1 MFEYLSHMKIIITES
16 QYRVIKE
23 EIIINEN
30 VDDIDWLIDWFKKVP
45 EEKLKRTFTT
55 KDAKGK
61 VWTLSRNEILKLLSS
76 DNFVIVTDPSEK
88 LQHNLDTTPASYSPP
103 SNSKYP
109 GKILISGDWKK
120 IIKTSP
126 TYKDIK
132 NPMGSVIHHE
142 KIHNLQY
149 KQADTSK
156 TDYYSREKANN
167 KSQWYKK
174 VSGFCKLNTNTFC
187 KKARAWDITEYLK
200 KPEEIY
206 AHLFTIREYLG
217 IQPMDIITNV
227 NMTIQNEIEIA
238 NVSVSVSRDGK
249 VIQLPIKN
257 MNTNSTTFQILYC
270 CNKSF
275 KETLMYLH
283 NTLASIENP
292 KQGDG
297 NYLA

>member
-1 MFEYLSHMKIIITES
+1 MKYVITERQYKIITE
-16 QYRVIKE
+16 QT
-23 EIIINEN
+23 
-30 VDDIDWLIDWFKKVP
+30 DDIDWLINWFKKVP

-61 VWTLSRNEILKLLSS
+61 VWTLGRNEILKLLSS

-88 LQHNLDTTPASYSPP
+88 LQNGLDITPASYSPP

-132 NPMGSVIHHE
+132 NPMGTVIHHE

-149 KQADTSK
+149 QQADTSK
-156 TDYYSREKANN
+156 TDYDSRANANN
-167 KSQWYKK
+167 KSKWSKK
-174 VSGFCKLNTNTFC
+174 ISGFCKLNTNPFC
-187 KKARAWDITEYLK
+187 KKARAWDITGYLK

-227 NMTIQNEIEIA
+227 NVTVQNEIEMA
-238 NVSVSVSRDGK
+238 NISVSVSMEGK
-249 VIQLPIKN
+249 TIQLPIKN
-257 MNTNSTTFQILYC
+257 MDTKSTTFEILYC

-283 NTLASIENP
+283 NTLANIEKP
-292 KQGDG
+292 KDSESDVMV
-297 NYLA
+297 

>member
-1 MFEYLSHMKIIITES
+1 MKIIITES

-23 EIIINEN
+23 KIIINEN
-30 VDDIDWLIDWFKKVP
+30 VDDVDWLINWFKKVP

-76 DNFVIVTDPSEK
+76 DNFVIITDPGEK
-88 LQHNLDTTPASYSPP
+88 LQNNLDVTPASYSPP
-103 SNSKYP
+103 TNNKYP

-120 IIKTSP
+120 LIKKSP
-126 TYKDIK
+126 IYADIK
-132 NPMGSVIHHE
+132 NPMGAVIHHE

-149 KQADTSK
+149 RQGNATQKS
-156 TDYYSREKANN
+156 DYDAKVHQND
-167 KSQWYKK
+167 KSQWFQK

-200 KPEEIY
+200 RPEEIY
-206 AHLFTIREYLG
+206 GHLFTIREYLG

-249 VIQLPIKN
+249 IIQLPIKN
-257 MNTNSTTFQILYC
+257 MNTKSTTFEILYC

-283 NTLASIENP
+283 NTLASIETPN
-292 KQGDG
+292 KGDG

>member
-1 MFEYLSHMKIIITES
+1 MKYVITERQYKIITE
-16 QYRVIKE
+16 QT
-23 EIIINEN
+23 
-30 VDDIDWLIDWFKKVP
+30 DDIDWLINWFKKVP

-76 DNFVIVTDPSEK
+76 DNFVIVTDPSVK
-88 LQHNLDTTPASYSPP
+88 LQNDLDFIPASYSPP
-103 SNSKYP
+103 TNSKYP
-109 GKILISGDWKK
+109 GKILISPDWKK

-149 KQADTSK
+149 QQADTSK
-156 TDYYSREKANN
+156 TDYDSRANANN
-167 KSQWYKK
+167 KSKWSKK
-174 VSGFCKLNTNTFC
+174 ISGFCKLNTNPFC

-227 NMTIQNEIEIA
+227 NIDIKDELEIA
-238 NVSVSVSRDGK
+238 TINVSVSRDGK
-249 VIQLPIKN
+249 IIQLPTKN
-257 MNTNSTTFQILYC
+257 MDTKSTTFRIIYC

-275 KETLMYLH
+275 NETLKYLH
-283 NTLASIENP
+283 NTLAMNDNP
-292 KQGDG
+292 NNSDSDVMV
-297 NYLA
+297 

>member
-1 MFEYLSHMKIIITES
+1 MKYVITERQYKIITE
-16 QYRVIKE
+16 QT
-23 EIIINEN
+23 
-30 VDDIDWLIDWFKKVP
+30 DDIDWLINWFKKVP

-61 VWTLSRNEILKLLSS
+61 VWTLGRNEILKLLSS
-76 DNFVIVTDPSEK
+76 DNFVIVTDPSVK
-88 LQHNLDTTPASYSPP
+88 LQHDLDTTPASYSPP

-132 NPMGSVIHHE
+132 NPMGTVIHHE

-149 KQADTSK
+149 QQADTSK
-156 TDYYSREKANN
+156 TDYDSRANANN
-167 KSQWYKK
+167 KSKWSKK
-174 VSGFCKLNTNTFC
+174 ISGFCKLNTDTFC
-187 KKARAWDITEYLK
+187 KKARAWDLGYLK

-227 NMTIQNEIEIA
+227 NIDIKNELEIA
-238 NVSVSVSRDGK
+238 TINVSVSRGGK
-249 VIQLPIKN
+249 IIQLPTKN
-257 MNTNSTTFQILYC
+257 MDTTSTTFKIIYC

-275 KETLMYLH
+275 NETLKYLH
-283 NTLASIENP
+283 NTLAMNDNQNNSVS
-292 KQGDG
+292 DVMV
-297 NYLA
+297 

>member
-1 MFEYLSHMKIIITES
+1 MKYVITERQYKIITE
-16 QYRVIKE
+16 QT
-23 EIIINEN
+23 
-30 VDDIDWLIDWFKKVP
+30 DDIDWLINWFKKVP

-61 VWTLSRNEILKLLSS
+61 VWTLGRNEILKLLSS

-88 LQHNLDTTPASYSPP
+88 LQNGLDITPASYSPP

-132 NPMGSVIHHE
+132 NPMGTVIHHE

-149 KQADTSK
+149 QQADTSK
-156 TDYYSREKANN
+156 TDYDSRANANN
-167 KSQWYKK
+167 KSKWSKK
-174 VSGFCKLNTNTFC
+174 ISGFCKLNTNPFC
-187 KKARAWDITEYLK
+187 KKARAWDITGYLK

-227 NMTIQNEIEIA
+227 NVTVQNEIEMA
-238 NVSVSVSRDGK
+238 NISVSVSREGK
-249 VIQLPIKN
+249 TIQLPIKN
-257 MNTNSTTFQILYC
+257 MDTKSTTFEILYC

-283 NTLASIENP
+283 NTLANIEKP
-292 KQGDG
+292 KDSESDVMV
-297 NYLA
+297 

>member
-1 MFEYLSHMKIIITES
+1 MKYVITERQYKIITE
-16 QYRVIKE
+16 QT
-23 EIIINEN
+23 
-30 VDDIDWLIDWFKKVP
+30 DDIDWLINWFKKVP

-61 VWTLSRNEILKLLSS
+61 VWTLGRNEILKLLSS

-88 LQHNLDTTPASYSPP
+88 LQNGLDITPASYSPP

-132 NPMGSVIHHE
+132 NPMGTVIHHE

-149 KQADTSK
+149 QQADTSK
-156 TDYYSREKANN
+156 TDYDSRANANN
-167 KSQWYKK
+167 KSKWSKK
-174 VSGFCKLNTNTFC
+174 ISGFCKLNTNPFC
-187 KKARAWDITEYLK
+187 KKARAWDITGYLK

-227 NMTIQNEIEIA
+227 NVFE
-238 NVSVSVSRDGK
+238 
-249 VIQLPIKN
+249 
-257 MNTNSTTFQILYC
+257 ILYC

-283 NTLASIENP
+283 NTLANIEKP
-292 KQGDG
+292 KDSESDVMV
-297 NYLA
+297 